1 MAKNP
6 EKKPVVAKPAA
17 VAKPTV
23 EQKITAIIQ
32 RVHGNTAT
40 TARIVAEIL
49 AAIKSKVAA
58 VATVVEKL

>member
-6 EKKPVVAKPAA
+6 ENKPV

-49 AAIKSKVAA
+49 AAIKS
-58 VATVVEKL
+58 